1 MSIFIRSLKLEIL
14 IEPMLFLPFKV
25 VNLKDKGTEQNR
37 KSVTVVYIY
46 LFDSFQIAILLFVLL
61 LWAGAISLFY
71 HQWGKIRGIDDYQP
85 DYVHA
90 NMTIQ
95 HNPIPEETSDKLV
108 CKDFFSESIMLSRL
122 NSPALNGWT
131 IC

>member
-1 MSIFIRSLKLEIL
+1 
-14 IEPMLFLPFKV
+14 MLFLPFKV

-108 CKDFFSESIMLSRL
+108 CNDFRVYHS
-122 NSPALNGWT
+122 
-131 IC
+131 

>member
-1 MSIFIRSLKLEIL
+1 M
-14 IEPMLFLPFKV
+14 
-25 VNLKDKGTEQNR
+25 
-37 KSVTVVYIY
+37 
-46 LFDSFQIAILLFVLL
+46 FDSSLQIAILLFVLL

-108 CKDFFSESIMLSRL
+108 CNDFFHEKTFTLHTFISCSIFEER
-122 NSPALNGWT
+122 WQ
-131 IC
+131 

>member
-1 MSIFIRSLKLEIL
+1 MLLFHSL
-14 IEPMLFLPFKV
+14 
-25 VNLKDKGTEQNR
+25 
-37 KSVTVVYIY
+37 
-46 LFDSFQIAILLFVLL
+46 QIAILLFVLL

-108 CKDFFSESIMLSRL
+108 CNDFFHRIPIFRTYVSVYAEK
-122 NSPALNGWT
+122 N
-131 IC
+131 

>member
-1 MSIFIRSLKLEIL
+1 MEKNFRYPTLIF
-14 IEPMLFLPFKV
+14 FF
-25 VNLKDKGTEQNR
+25 
-37 KSVTVVYIY
+37 
-46 LFDSFQIAILLFVLL
+46 FFQIAILLFVLL

-95 HNPIPEETSDKLV
+95 HNPIPEEAHSDKIVSDKLYN
-108 CKDFFSESIMLSRL
+108 DEDNDLRRD
-122 NSPALNGWT
+122 
-131 IC
+131 

>member
-1 MSIFIRSLKLEIL
+1 M
-14 IEPMLFLPFKV
+14 
-25 VNLKDKGTEQNR
+25 
-37 KSVTVVYIY
+37 
-46 LFDSFQIAILLFVLL
+46 LL

-95 HNPIPEETSDKLV
+95 HNPIPEEAHSDKIVSDKLNNDEELSIGV
-108 CKDFFSESIMLSRL
+108 LQHNDNSNFSLRRR
-122 NSPALNGWT
+122 T
-131 IC
+131 VVKYV